1 MNREGALGIILVAL
15 LLGGIMLFRRP
26 SSYSSAI
33 QQTGNLQVIP
43 VQAEPR
49 LISGL
54 RIMSSNILACLDNLS
69 PPCLNFFGQ
78 GPRAPNLF
86 LGG

>member
-49 LISGL
+49 RYQNKEIRQIEYNEDHLPIKITIT
-54 RIMSSNILACLDNLS
+54 RDYAVT
-69 PPCLNFFGQ
+69 
-78 GPRAPNLF
+78 
-86 LGG
+86 